1 MLNNYI
7 FINET
12 FFYLILIEFLTKIN
26 QFMKKMKFTVAII
39 ATLGLLNSCSTEESV
54 DLTEESNLTIEESR
68 SLDEITAIPEA
79 DAIPGEY
86 IITFKED
93 DSERNFNNY
102 QATER
107 GRTQELS
114 RIKEFY
120 TQKSVRVLNENSIN
134 TESLSTVYTGVFQ
147 GFHAK
152 NLTDEDVESLKSD
165 ERIASIEPNLAL
177 LANFPTPAV
186 PEGVSEKV
194 LEEMTASTSS
204 RDSQLPNGE
213 FLPWGVDY
221 VGRTNNANTNRY
233 GWVIDSGIAPHPD
246 LTIVTGLSRSFVS
259 GEPSWQDAN
268 GHGTHVAGTLGA
280 RNNGSGVIGVAYG
293 TSLVAVKV
301 LGASGS
307 GSTNGILSGVDYVY
321 NNAIAGDVFNYSV
334 GFRNRFTSAAIDNA
348 FRRLDDRIYGAL
360 AAGNS
365 NDNTQF
371 YSPQRITT
379 SRTWMVGSIDR
390 SNKQPSSFSNFGSSV
405 DRWAPGRDV
414 WSTWLNGGF
423 NRISGTSMA
432 SPHVA
437 GVLAARGNNSV
448 GTQGNVS
455 KGGSSAPRAQL

>member
-1 MLNNYI
+1 MRN
-7 FINET
+7 F
-12 FFYLILIEFLTKIN
+12 KIAVV
-26 QFMKKMKFTVAII
+26 FI
-39 ATLGLLNSCSTEESV
+39 ATFGLLSSCSTEENI
-54 DLTEESNLTIEESR
+54 DLTDESNLTVEDSR
-68 SLDEITAIPEA
+68 SLDEVTVIPAA
-79 DAIPGEY
+79 DAISGEY
-86 IITFKED
+86 IIVFKED
-93 DSERNFNNY
+93 SNERSFNNY
-102 QATER
+102 QASER

-120 TQKSVRVLNENSIN
+120 TQKSTRVLSENSIDTKN
-134 TESLSTVYTGVFQ
+134 LSTVYTGVFQ
-147 GFHAK
+147 GFYAK
-152 NLTDEDVESLKSD
+152 NLTESDIENLKSD
-165 ERIASIEPNLAL
+165 NRIAFIEPNLAL
-177 LANFPTPAV
+177 TADFPIPAT
-186 PEGVSEKV
+186 PEGVSEKDI
-194 LEEMTASTSS
+194 LDLAAAPNS
-204 RDSQLPNGE
+204 RDVQLPNGE
-213 FLPWGVDY
+213 FLPWGVQY

-246 LTIVTGLSRSFVS
+246 LAIVTGLSRSFVN

-307 GSTNGILSGVDYVY
+307 GSTDGILSGVDYVY
-321 NNAIAGDVFNYSV
+321 NSAIAGDVFNYSV
-334 GFRNRFTSAAIDNA
+334 GFRNRFTSNAIDNA

-371 YSPQRITT
+371 YSPQRINT

-437 GVLAARGNNSV
+437 GILAGRGNNSV

-455 KGGSSAPRAQL
+455 KGGFSASRAKL